1 MNNKIILIFYW
12 YLTTQIDGLPCQALK
27 NCEGSRYSMRFF
39 WVFQR
44 SFIFFG
50 WVGWGLRLKSS
61 GGEFVDH
68 NFVGFPCRP
77 QDIVVVNIGCSA
89 KIMGIKDVGTS
100 VLWLVRHSNVV
111 IGISNFATALQKR
124 KENAMKQPCE
134 HVLSL
139 KKSFYWDTK
148 LRELL

>member
-1 MNNKIILIFYW
+1 M
-12 YLTTQIDGLPCQALK
+12 GLEA
-27 NCEGSRYSMRFF
+27 
-39 WVFQR
+39 
-44 SFIFFG
+44 
-50 WVGWGLRLKSS
+50 KSS

-111 IGISNFATALQKR
+111 IGISNFATGVT
-124 KENAMKQPCE
+124 KEKGKCHEATMWAC
-134 HVLSL
+134 
-139 KKSFYWDTK
+139 T
-148 LRELL
+148 